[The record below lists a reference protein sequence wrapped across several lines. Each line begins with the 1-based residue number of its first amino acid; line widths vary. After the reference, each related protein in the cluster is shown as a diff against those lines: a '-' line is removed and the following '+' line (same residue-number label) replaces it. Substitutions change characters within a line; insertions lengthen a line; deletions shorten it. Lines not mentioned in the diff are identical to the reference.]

1 MRTAINHIM
10 KLVMIKVMRIV
21 MIIVM
26 RVVVRNVII
35 FGALVLSMALPVQ
48 ANDLA
53 ENLRSSSYVLLMRHA
68 SAPGVGDPPNY
79 KLDDCK
85 TQRNLD
91 TEGRRQA
98 GVVGDWLRKQGVQS
112 ANVFSSIWCR
122 CKETAALLNFNGYR
136 VEPSLGSFFDE
147 MAKAPESNRA
157 LQRFID
163 QHLKTKGDRALIL
176 VTHHVNILEF
186 SGENVASGDMVLVK
200 VDASGNRLSHEVIPR
215 PGDRG

>member
-1 MRTAINHIM
+1 
-10 KLVMIKVMRIV
+10 

-26 RVVVRNVII
+26 RNVII

-98 GVVGDWLRKQGVQS
+98 VVVGDWLRKQGVQS

>member
-1 MRTAINHIM
+1 MMNSVM
-10 KLVMIKVMRIV
+10 KHVVKNAVKTFLIV
-21 MIIVM
+21 
-26 RVVVRNVII
+26 
-35 FGALVLSMALPVQ
+35 GALVLFMALPAQ
-48 ANDLA
+48 ASDLS
-53 ENLRSSSYVLLMRHA
+53 EKLRSSSYVLLMRHA

-79 KLDDCK
+79 TLDDCR

-91 TEGRRQA
+91 AEGRRQA
-98 GVVGDWLRKQGVQS
+98 VVVGDWLRKEGVL
-112 ANVFSSIWCR
+112 AATVFSSVWCR

-136 VEPSLGSFFDE
+136 IEPSLGSFFDE

-157 LQRFID
+157 LQRFVAD
-163 QHLKTKGDRALIL
+163 NLRAKGERALIL

-186 SGENVASGDMVLVK
+186 AGENVASGDLVLVK

>member
-10 KLVMIKVMRIV
+10 KLVMIKFMR
-21 MIIVM
+21 IVM
-26 RVVVRNVII
+26 RVVMRNVII

-98 GVVGDWLRKQGVQS
+98 VVVGDWLRKQGIQS

-147 MAKAPESNRA
+147 MAKARESNRA
-157 LQRFID
+157 LQRLIAE
-163 QHLKTKGDRALIL
+163 HLKTKGDRALIL

>member
-1 MRTAINHIM
+1 VNMRTAINNIM
-10 KLVMIKVMRIV
+10 KLVMIKFMR
-21 MIIVM
+21 IVM
-26 RVVVRNVII
+26 RVVMRNVII

-98 GVVGDWLRKQGVQS
+98 VVVGDWLRKQGIQS

>member
-10 KLVMIKVMRIV
+10 KLVMIKFMR
-21 MIIVM
+21 IVM
-26 RVVVRNVII
+26 RVVMRNVII

-79 KLDDCK
+79 TLDDCK

-98 GVVGDWLRKQGVQS
+98 VIVGDWLRKQGVLS

-136 VEPSLGSFFDE
+136 IEPSLGSFFDE

-200 VDASGNRLSHEVIPR
+200 VDARGNRLSHVVIPR
-215 PGDRG
+215 PNERG

>member
-1 MRTAINHIM
+1 M
-10 KLVMIKVMRIV
+10 
-21 MIIVM
+21 
-26 RVVVRNVII
+26 RNVII
-35 FGALVLSMALPVQ
+35 FGALLLSMALPVQ

-98 GVVGDWLRKQGVQS
+98 VVVGDWLRKQGIQS

-122 CKETAALLNFNGYR
+122 CIETAALLNFNGYR

-200 VDASGNRLSHEVIPR
+200 VDASGNRLSHVVIPR
-215 PGDRG
+215 PNERG

>member
-1 MRTAINHIM
+1 
-10 KLVMIKVMRIV
+10 
-21 MIIVM
+21 M
-26 RVVVRNVII
+26 RVVMRNVII

-98 GVVGDWLRKQGVQS
+98 VVVGDWLRKQGVQS

>member
-10 KLVMIKVMRIV
+10 KLVMIKFMR
-21 MIIVM
+21 IVM
-26 RVVVRNVII
+26 RVVMRNVII

-98 GVVGDWLRKQGVQS
+98 VVVGDWLRKQGVQS

-136 VEPSLGSFFDE
+136 VESSLGSFFDE

>member
-1 MRTAINHIM
+1 
-10 KLVMIKVMRIV
+10 

-26 RVVVRNVII
+26 RNVII

-98 GVVGDWLRKQGVQS
+98 VVVGDWLRKQGVQS

-163 QHLKTKGDRALIL
+163 EHLKTKGDRALIL

>member
-10 KLVMIKVMRIV
+10 KLVMIKFMR
-21 MIIVM
+21 IVM
-26 RVVVRNVII
+26 RVVMRNVII

-98 GVVGDWLRKQGVQS
+98 VVVGDWLRKQGVQS

>member
-1 MRTAINHIM
+1 M
-10 KLVMIKVMRIV
+10 
-21 MIIVM
+21 
-26 RVVVRNVII
+26 RNVII

-98 GVVGDWLRKQGVQS
+98 VVVGDWLRKQGIQS

-157 LQRFID
+157 LQRLIAE
-163 QHLKTKGDRALIL
+163 HLKTKGDRALIL